1 MNTLILIVRII
12 LLLVLLVV
20 GVELGMGV
28 LGYTRVRRRRGRR
41 RGLFPSS
48 GRPQDGVVNEP
59 SEEKTMDNICDYEI
73 VGGYGN
79 TCSRKSIPGKTKCAI
94 HHAWTCNVC
103 GKPAVKGCNNA
114 NSLVCGV
121 PVCEDHVMCVAHR
134 SKDAD

>member
-1 MNTLILIVRII
+1 
-12 LLLVLLVV
+12 
-20 GVELGMGV
+20 
-28 LGYTRVRRRRGRR
+28 
-41 RGLFPSS
+41 
-48 GRPQDGVVNEP
+48 
-59 SEEKTMDNICDYEI
+59 MDNICDYEI